1 MFNDCCQYNNDV
13 TRPTGLV
20 NAPAVRVNFLPLKV
34 SDQSKTIRYV
44 IGYWSFR
51 VFFDH
56 GIIQRSCSHGFC
68 AFSRER
74 KPRLRFLK
82 RKFISI
88 ANRGDLFPV
97 ICANEDVE
105 SQKQIIRR
113 TLAIEI
119 FVRWEGN
126 RRSCNEKRLERPASL
141 IFVRSRTNFSVRSI
155 YSSYRTNCYLESIRR
170 YDVFLFMRSRGDV
183 SFPAPLCKC

>member
-1 MFNDCCQYNNDV
+1 MFNDCCEYNNDV

-34 SDQSKTIRYV
+34 SGQSKTIRYV

-74 KPRLRFLK
+74 KPRLRFFLK
-82 RKFISI
+82 DIHLDSESRRFISRNLRKRGCRI
-88 ANRGDLFPV
+88 AEADNSTNARHRDIRSLRRKSKKLQRKKIRKTGIFDL
-97 ICANEDVE
+97 
-105 SQKQIIRR
+105 
-113 TLAIEI
+113 
-119 FVRWEGN
+119 
-126 RRSCNEKRLERPASL
+126 
-141 IFVRSRTNFSVRSI
+141 RSI
-155 YSSYRTNCYLESIRR
+155 AYQFFRAKYLFIVSY
-170 YDVFLFMRSRGDV
+170 
-183 SFPAPLCKC
+183 